1 MGKIPPPPK
10 MTPGGSDVQLHCD
23 LQSWLLWAKT
33 YHPTAP
39 AKIRKEFERR
49 FKLCGLES
57 DDPPELSE
65 KEIKPM
71 ATKAKKKPASEPPK
85 DKTAVPPPKNKA
97 AISVYAPKG
106 TDFDLAVNKTFLKP
120 QVTAARNI
128 QSWNNELSVDGIR
141 AALTDQIEKV
151 VGGDMSR
158 PEAMLLT
165 QAHTLDFLFGELAQK
180 ANKQQQMP
188 HYEAFMR
195 MALKAQNQC
204 RMTLET
210 LSNIK
215 NPPVIFAKQANFSGG
230 HQQINNGAPGQ
241 ASHAEEKE
249 NLQNKILEHTHGERL
264 DTGEKSETVSVN
276 SRLDALEKEHRP
288 KVDCG

>member
-1 MGKIPPPPK
+1 
-10 MTPGGSDVQLHCD
+10 
-23 LQSWLLWAKT
+23 
-33 YHPTAP
+33 
-39 AKIRKEFERR
+39 
-49 FKLCGLES
+49 
-57 DDPPELSE
+57 
-65 KEIKPM
+65 
-71 ATKAKKKPASEPPK
+71 
-85 DKTAVPPPKNKA
+85 
-97 AISVYAPKG
+97 
-106 TDFDLAVNKTFLKP
+106 
-120 QVTAARNI
+120 
-128 QSWNNELSVDGIR
+128 
-141 AALTDQIEKV
+141 
-151 VGGDMSR
+151 
-158 PEAMLLT
+158 
-165 QAHTLDFLFGELAQK
+165 
-180 ANKQQQMP
+180 MP